1 MKVYEDTKI
10 FVVCPAYEKSGGPLA
25 LHQLAHELRK
35 RKMDAIM
42 AYACAVRDESPV
54 AEPYRKYHIPFVTD
68 AIASDEHHILICPET
83 MAGSFPRHLR
93 HIYWWLSVDNWART
107 IMGYFQQALLTSFAH
122 PIPHFVP
129 LAGDAGTHWV
139 QSEYAHRFL
148 RINGVPEQKI
158 HHVSDYLDPVFI
170 SRHAD
175 DTFDIRHRRDVVAYN
190 PVKGAEFTRRL
201 QEAAPDLHWVKIEHM
216 TSSEVEECLSEVKVY
231 IDFGEHPGKDRIPRE
246 AAVCG
251 CCVVTGRRGA
261 AGNDVDVPIHPRY
274 KFADRLENIHA
285 ILDCIRRLLAEYP
298 QRIADFAA
306 YRASIRKE
314 KALFEREV
322 EAALTF
328 SDAAPQT
335 KRLALLLKGRIEPAQ
350 LPQGTDWEKRE
361 DVQVAAVVD
370 DTAAG
375 SYVQAFQRTLPVI
388 SNEDAMFLYQEG
400 RLEGFLTQDVTD
412 GNVLHIY
419 TE

>member
-1 MKVYEDTKI
+1 
-10 FVVCPAYEKSGGPLA
+10 
-25 LHQLAHELRK
+25 
-35 RKMDAIM
+35 
-42 AYACAVRDESPV
+42 
-54 AEPYRKYHIPFVTD
+54 
-68 AIASDEHHILICPET
+68 
-83 MAGSFPRHLR
+83 
-93 HIYWWLSVDNWART
+93 
-107 IMGYFQQALLTSFAH
+107 
-122 PIPHFVP
+122 
-129 LAGDAGTHWV
+129 
-139 QSEYAHRFL
+139 
-148 RINGVPEQKI
+148 
-158 HHVSDYLDPVFI
+158 
-170 SRHAD
+170 
-175 DTFDIRHRRDVVAYN
+175 
-190 PVKGAEFTRRL
+190 
-201 QEAAPDLHWVKIEHM
+201 M
-216 TSSEVEECLSEVKVY
+216 TSSEVEECLSEAKVY

-274 KFADRLENIHA
+274 KFADRLENIPA

-322 EAALTF
+322 EVALTF
-328 SDAAPQT
+328 SDAALQT
-335 KRLALLLKGRIEPAQ
+335 KRLALLPKGRIEPAQ